1 MKSSSGENSTASG
14 QEFGR
19 FKELTRKLVSV
30 PKKEV
35 DKKDAAYQRRKAKRK
50 RQSA

>member
-1 MKSSSGENSTASG
+1 MKKPDASE
-14 QEFGR
+14 QTPFDR

-35 DKKDAAYQRRKAKRK
+35 EAKEAMHQRRKAKKKRK
-50 RQSA
+50 SS

>member
-1 MKSSSGENSTASG
+1 MKSSSETNSTA
-14 QEFGR
+14 FGR
-19 FKELTRKLVSV
+19 FKEMTRKLVSV

-35 DKKDAAYQRRKAKRK
+35 DRKQADYQRRKAKRK